1 MREDLGPVTQN
12 PRTKA
17 VQRPRPNAVGL
28 IGVIFK
34 VVATAAPITATAGH
48 VRIAVGFGSGI

>member
-34 VVATAAPITATAGH
+34 AVATVAPIAAMAGH
-48 VRIAVGFGSGI
+48 VPIAVGFGSGI

>member
-34 VVATAAPITATAGH
+34 AVATAAPIAAMAGQ
-48 VRIAVGFGSGI
+48 VPIAVGFGGGI